1 MGNGMGAFDEREVKH
16 LSASDRKELKRHTLK
31 HLQSSKE
38 IRALMKRK
46 PTLFTGIKQVKTILR
61 KKVNPVRK
69 RMPKK

>member
-1 MGNGMGAFDEREVKH
+1 MGAFDEREIKH